1 MIEILNVLVPALLA
15 LCLPGAILYVI
26 YLIARSISYI
36 AEYLSGSE
44 RFAAYIFWAVILT
57 PYVLLEFL
65 V

>member
-15 LCLPGAILYVI
+15 LCLGAILYAV